1 MTDLAVVTGGGTGL
15 GRSLAK
21 HLAVSRGMEVLV
33 VGRRAAPLQET
44 CEAAP
49 QQITAVAAD
58 VSSPQG
64 RETVVS
70 AVGKRP
76 VRCLIHNAGV
86 LTPIGPLA
94 DVTEQDWNYALS
106 VNVHGPL
113 FLSQAL
119 LPQLPGGRILHMS
132 SGAAHAGYPGWGAYC
147 VSKAALH
154 MLYQVLREEL
164 RDRDIAVGSL
174 RPGVV
179 DTPMQGLIREQTPD
193 RFPAVARFVE
203 LHERGQLEDPDQVA
217 AFTAWLMLDMSAAQY
232 GAQEWSFTDE
242 EHRRLWKQQ

>member
-1 MTDLAVVTGGGTGL
+1 MTNLAVVTGGGTGL
-15 GRSLAK
+15 GRSLAQQ
-21 HLAVSRGMEVLV
+21 LASRGMEVLV

-64 RETVVS
+64 RDAVVA
-70 AVGKRP
+70 AVGERP
-76 VRCLIHNAGV
+76 VHCLIHNAGV

-94 DVTEQDWNYALS
+94 GVTEQDWSYALS

-113 FLSQAL
+113 FLTQAL
-119 LPQLPGGRILHMS
+119 LSRLPGGRVLHMS
-132 SGAAHAGYPGWGAYC
+132 SGAAHNGYPGWGAYC

-164 RDRDIAVGSL
+164 RDRNIAVGSL

-193 RFPAVARFVE
+193 RFPAVERFVQ
-203 LHERGQLEDPDQVA
+203 LHESGQLEDPDEVA
-217 AFTAWLMLDMSAAQY
+217 AFTAWLMLDLPADRYSAR
-232 GAQEWSFTDE
+232 EWSFTDE
-242 EHRRLWKQQ
+242 EHRKQWKQQ